1 MVVTPLHERTWLSYP
16 DLAQYLR
23 KSEASLRQD
32 VYRGRFGEARTTIGR
47 RVLFDREAIDKA
59 LKAGVD

>member
-32 VYRGRFGEARTTIGR
+32 VYRGRFGDARTTIGR
-47 RVLFDREAIDKA
+47 RVLFNRKIVDRLLSE
-59 LKAGVD
+59 GVA